1 VNRDSHGEAA
11 LEEGIDLV
19 VLGRVIQR
27 YKLVILACTLLGV
40 AAAVA
45 FVLTATPMYR
55 AEVTITEVHDSSL
68 GNSNAIAGQLS
79 GLASLAGVTLGAA
92 AGQNRDAQALLKSRR
107 LAEQFIQRYQLIDV
121 LLAESRAPHTLWYA
135 QTFFRKKVLNID
147 EDRRNG
153 VTTVSVY
160 WSDPKLAAR
169 WANDYVALS
178 NELIRNRAAAEAQR
192 NIEFLKDQLKQVSSV
207 EVQHAMYNLVE
218 NETKTLMLAQGRPE
232 FAFSAIDPA
241 VTPEQRAS
249 PKTVIVVPVGLV
261 GGLFA
266 GMLIG
271 IARYKLV
278 QYRQRRP
285 LTA

>member
-1 VNRDSHGEAA
+1 MNRDSPREPA
-11 LEEGIDLV
+11 LEEGIDLI

-55 AEVTITEVHDSSL
+55 AEATITEVHDSSL

-79 GLASLAGVTLGAA
+79 GLASLAGVNLGAA
-92 AGQNRDAQALLKSRR
+92 GGQNRDAQALLKSRR
-107 LAEQFIQRYQLIDV
+107 LAEEFIQRYKLTDV
-121 LLAESRAPHTLWYA
+121 LLADSHAPHTLWYA
-135 QTFFRKKVLNID
+135 QTYFRKKVLNID
-147 EDRRNG
+147 EDRRAG
-153 VTTVSVY
+153 VTTLSVY
-160 WSDPKLAAR
+160 WSDPKLAAQ

-178 NELIRNRAAAEAQR
+178 NELIRNRAAAEARR

-207 EVQHAMYNLVE
+207 DVQHAMYNLVE

-261 GGLFA
+261 SGLFA

-278 QYRQRRP
+278 QYRLRRP
-285 LTA
+285 ITA